1 MKRGTTILKCD
12 PFCHIVREDKRPSVC
27 DNCFFEVADDDPEVA
42 LKKCTQCKVARYCGV
57 RCQGSYD
64 DLRGC
69 LLQSRT
75 LFCYS
80 INK

>member
-1 MKRGTTILKCD
+1 MKRGTTILKCE
-12 PFCHIVREDKRPSVC
+12 PFCYIVREDKRPSVC
-27 DNCFFEVADDDPEVA
+27 DNCFAEVAEVDDPEVA

-64 DLRGC
+64 LRGYY

-75 LFCYS
+75 LFLLL
-80 INK
+80 NQ